1 MIKDVNNRFTQK
13 IEASH
18 RKQPKNSR
26 ISVQLDSVNRQ
37 RRVDEIGNWSRA
49 LNLAERRD
57 DPDRTDLIRIFKNM
71 RIDGHINGII
81 TTLIN
86 KVLAKDFL
94 IVDSEGNEDEKAK
107 LFFESK
113 WFPRYL
119 TWSIEARFYGFS
131 LIQLNDIVDGQF
143 KDMELIDR
151 EFVIPDLH
159 IVKQSDTRFSGSDVS
174 WDYTAPNFR
183 DWYIFIGE
191 DKDLGL
197 FNSVAPQAIAKK
209 HMFSA
214 LWQFIELFGMPFRV
228 GKTAIDDPAQKKN
241 MIDMLGGMGRAGW
254 GVFGEDDIIEYVQ
267 AIDADSAA
275 FIDSIQLAN
284 QEISKNFTGVS
295 GLFDDKAFVGS
306 AEAQE
311 RVVKE
316 LIMSFTRTIM
326 FDIDDGLIPR
336 MQKQGAFPEDRFFRW
351 KADDLLS
358 TMEKGD
364 LISRLLPMITMT
376 PDEIGKELGLKFE
389 APVADPDSPAGKKVA
404 ARVLE
409 IYNKTKKEG
418 K

>member
-1 MIKDVNNRFTQK
+1 MKDIKNRFTADIQDRH
-13 IEASH
+13 S
-18 RKQPKNSR
+18 RKPKKSNFT
-26 ISVQLDSVNRQ
+26 VKLDNVNRQ
-37 RRVDEIGNWSRA
+37 RKVDEIDSWSRA
-49 LNLAERRD
+49 LNLAERRE
-57 DPDRTDLIRIFKNM
+57 DPDRTELIRHFQNM

-86 KVLAKDFL
+86 KILAKDFL
-94 IVDSEGNEDEKAK
+94 IVDSKGDEDEAAK

-113 WFPRYL
+113 WFPKYL

-131 LIQLNDIVDGQF
+131 LIQLNDIIDGQF
-143 KDMELIDR
+143 KDMELVDR
-151 EFVIPDLH
+151 QFIIPDLG
-159 IVKQSDTRFSGSDVS
+159 IIKKFDTRFSGDDIH
-174 WDYTAPNFR
+174 WNYKEAPLK

-209 HMFSA
+209 HILSA

-267 AIDADSAA
+267 AIDADSEA
-275 FIDSIQLAN
+275 FIKSINLAN

-326 FDIDDGLIPR
+326 FDIDDMLIPR
-336 MQKQGAFPEDRFFRW
+336 MQKQGSFPEDRFFRW

-358 TMEKGD
+358 TIEKGD
-364 LISRLLPMITMT
+364 LISKLLPMMTMT
-376 PDEIGKELGLKFE
+376 PDEIERETGLKFE
-389 APVADPDSPAGKKVA
+389 APVADPDSPAGKAVQAKVRELYA
-404 ARVLE
+404 KSKPNE
-409 IYNKTKKEG
+409 
-418 K
+418 